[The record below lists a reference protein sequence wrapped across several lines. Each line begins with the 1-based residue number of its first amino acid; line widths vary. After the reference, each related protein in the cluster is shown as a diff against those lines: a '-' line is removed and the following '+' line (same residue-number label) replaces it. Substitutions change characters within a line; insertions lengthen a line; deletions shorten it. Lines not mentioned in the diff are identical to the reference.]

1 MTLEDLAWKKINP
14 NLEKKNSIFGRWDSE
29 QRFCFYLVSY
39 FPFYFCLLIQWTRSI
54 SNCRTH
60 RTLILPR
67 LAWKGGIRR
76 EGSLSRN
83 RAPKCGHTWIWQPQ
97 PSWQGWQMEGP
108 SPPVSWELPRDTPGH
123 SGKRRTQEHCHLC
136 NFGFPIIC
144 LPSQIT
150 HPAQTTLPR
159 SYEEPDFFSKRYYDH
174 IQDWSPS
181 QNLYKATRAFTQMLP
196 TSPKVSGGLWGLL
209 SNSPSQKSPGLDVT
223 ISRWPYIH
231 LTVLPILQHLSLAPY
246 PQLPATLPFPE
257 KGKETRQVTLFPPQ
271 DLF

>member
-1 MTLEDLAWKKINP
+1 MKGRHRKRRTGYWSLA
-14 NLEKKNSIFGRWDSE
+14 R
-29 QRFCFYLVSY
+29 
-39 FPFYFCLLIQWTRSI
+39 
-54 SNCRTH
+54 NC
-60 RTLILPR
+60 
-67 LAWKGGIRR
+67 
-76 EGSLSRN
+76 
-83 RAPKCGHTWIWQPQ
+83 APKCWHTWIWQPQ
-97 PSWQGWQMEGP
+97 PSCPRWHMEGP
-108 SPPVSWELPRDTPGH
+108 SPPVSWELPWDTPGH

-159 SYEEPDFFSKRYYDH
+159 SYEEPDFFSKGYYDH
-174 IQDWSPS
+174 VQDWSPS

-223 ISRWPYIH
+223 ISRWSYIH

-246 PQLPATLPFPE
+246 PQSVAMLPFPK